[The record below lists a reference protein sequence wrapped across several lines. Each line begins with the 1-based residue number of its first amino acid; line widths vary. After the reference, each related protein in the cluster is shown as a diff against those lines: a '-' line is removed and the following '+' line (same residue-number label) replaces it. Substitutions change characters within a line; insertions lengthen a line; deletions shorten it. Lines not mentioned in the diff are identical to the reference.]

1 MKSKQEVKEIIKR
14 DRYLFGNFEQPFLV
28 IAYISGIEPD
38 FPVGDAF
45 EIVQELRKE
54 ARSEATV
61 K

>member
-1 MKSKQEVKEIIKR
+1 MRSKEEMKDIIRK
-14 DRYLFGNFEQPFLV
+14 DRYLFGNFEQPFLC

-38 FPVGDAF
+38 FPVGAAF
-45 EIVQELRKE
+45 EIIQELRKE

>member
-1 MKSKQEVKEIIKR
+1 MRSKKEVKEIIRR
-14 DRYLFGNFEQPFLV
+14 DSYLFGNFEQPFLV

-38 FPVGDAF
+38 FPVGAAF

-54 ARSEATV
+54 VRSEATV